1 MSETLIKNYQPDTVV
16 EMKDS
21 EELVDGYENQ
31 ISNYLLA
38 LSHKGINEAE
48 SQKLSVLLYTVNDIE
63 TISDQVCNIGIAY
76 RGLDAKE
83 NAFLRWRC
91 ELSVLQELETE
102 LVDKNMKCPCKRRD
116 DAGCL
121 CMPSP
126 AVGSVRQGE
135 RASYVPIDQKQMFYG
150 SGNRVDG
157 YSEQL

>member
-83 NAFLRWRC
+83 NAFCFRSWKPSWLTRQLRCSMQKERRC
-91 ELSVLQELETE
+91 WMSMRAVTCCWI
-102 LVDKNMKCPCKRRD
+102 CP
-116 DAGCL
+116 
-121 CMPSP
+121 
-126 AVGSVRQGE
+126 VR
-135 RASYVPIDQKQMFYG
+135 
-150 SGNRVDG
+150 
-157 YSEQL
+157 

>member
-1 MSETLIKNYQPDTVV
+1 MSETLIKNYQPETVI

-48 SQKLSVLLYTVNDIE
+48 SQKLSVLLYTVSDIE

-83 NAFLRWRC
+83 NKFSKMELHILPHDRKRHIASGAFH
-91 ELSVLQELETE
+91 
-102 LVDKNMKCPCKRRD
+102 
-116 DAGCL
+116 
-121 CMPSP
+121 
-126 AVGSVRQGE
+126 
-135 RASYVPIDQKQMFYG
+135 ASG
-150 SGNRVDG
+150 AGNRAG
-157 YSEQL
+157 

>member
-1 MSETLIKNYQPDTVV
+1 MATS
-16 EMKDS
+16 
-21 EELVDGYENQ
+21 NQ

-83 NAFLRWRC
+83 NAFSEMALD

-102 LVDKNMKCPCKRRD
+102 LVDKTMKCSMQKERRCWMSMH
-116 DAGCL
+116 AVTC
-121 CMPSP
+121 CWICP
-126 AVGSVRQGE
+126 AR
-135 RASYVPIDQKQMFYG
+135 
-150 SGNRVDG
+150 
-157 YSEQL
+157 